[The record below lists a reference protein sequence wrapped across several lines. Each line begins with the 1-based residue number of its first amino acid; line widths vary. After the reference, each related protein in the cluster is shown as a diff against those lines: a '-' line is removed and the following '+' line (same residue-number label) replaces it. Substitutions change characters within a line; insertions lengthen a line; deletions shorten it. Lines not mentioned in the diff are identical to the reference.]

1 VSSAV
6 ISDRRNLRWP
16 PGVRMNPRRPEFAHR
31 VTVFGFTPNS
41 WATCVGVSSSSA
53 GSIGCRVASVSRWV
67 QVLGMSP
74 AVSGEVSTAATGRCR
89 AGPWP
94 FGLLGGV
101 DPARPAPRPPMTV
114 TLACPC
120 CVCGN
125 GHGHGK
131 HQGVS
136 GVVVDHIREPFSGSR
151 LVCLSIGYRHR
162 LHEGRKAQ
170 CRKRRQLARCGSGTQ
185 RCRRC
190 QVVSCVLWADEH
202 RPT

>member
-31 VTVFGFTPNS
+31 VTVLGFTPNS
-41 WATCVGVSSSSA
+41 WATCVGVSSSLA

-94 FGLLGGV
+94 FGLLEGV

-125 GHGHGK
+125 GHGK

-136 GVVVDHIREPFSGSR
+136 GVVAEHIREPFCGSR

-162 LHEGRKAQ
+162 RHEGRKAQ
-170 CRKRRQLARCGSGTQ
+170 CRKRRPLARCGSGTQ

-190 QVVSCVLWADEH
+190 QVVSCGLWADEH